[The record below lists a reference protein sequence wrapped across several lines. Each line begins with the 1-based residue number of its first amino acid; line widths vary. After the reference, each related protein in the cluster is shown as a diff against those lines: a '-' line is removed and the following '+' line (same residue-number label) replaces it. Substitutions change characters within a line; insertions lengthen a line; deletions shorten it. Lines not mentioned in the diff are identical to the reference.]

1 MSDKAFR
8 MFSRRAVTAGLALA
22 PFGARAQDYPQG
34 VIRFVCPFAAG
45 SGADIKCRWYAPKLA
60 DALKRTVVVENRPG
74 AFGNIATETVA
85 KSKPDGLTLYVAPG
99 ASVLAASPHLFKKL
113 PFDPINDFEH
123 ITTLNTSAFVLA
135 VSGAS
140 PFRSV
145 AELTAFLREKGEKGS
160 YGSIANPG
168 LVSSELYK
176 AAFGL
181 KTQEIK
187 YRDTGPMLNDLITGQ
202 LDFFHVDATVL
213 PSYLESGKL
222 RALATG
228 SAEKLASMPQIP
240 GAREAGIPNS
250 DIRTWWSVHAPAKT
264 PKAICDRLEEAFN
277 VIAVAPDTVK
287 FLAGTGS
294 DPLPGNSKMLREL
307 LLAETKAWEGYV
319 RLAKIEPQ

>member
-1 MSDKAFR
+1 MCSSD
-8 MFSRRAVTAGLALA
+8 L
-22 PFGARAQDYPQG
+22 
-34 VIRFVCPFAAG
+34 PFAAG

-187 YRDTGPMLNDLITGQ
+187 YRDPGPMLSDLMSGQ
-202 LDFFHVDATVL
+202 IDFFHIDATAL
-213 PSYLESGKL
+213 PAYLDSGKL

-228 SAEKLASMPQIP
+228 SAERLQSMPQIP
-240 GAREAGIPNS
+240 DRKSTRLNS
-250 DIRTWWSVHAPAKT
+250 SH
-264 PKAICDRLEEAFN
+264 
-277 VIAVAPDTVK
+277 
-287 FLAGTGS
+287 
-294 DPLPGNSKMLREL
+294 
-307 LLAETKAWEGYV
+307 
-319 RLAKIEPQ
+319 